1 MGYKVTEDVPRQYC
15 TPDLLGRVRCL
26 GYKTDGYVRSLEK
39 IVKDKGFNLPGKND
53 EDTHYGFRH
62 GNIMRLYLN
71 YCDAVANEIIF
82 LHEQK
87 LIK

>member
-1 MGYKVTEDVPRQYC
+1 MGYKVIEDIPRPYC
-15 TPDLLGRVRCL
+15 TPDLLGKLRCL
-26 GYKTDGYVRSLEK
+26 GYKTDGYIRSLEK
-39 IVKDKGFNLPGKND
+39 IVKDKGFILPGKND

-62 GNIMRLYLN
+62 ENITRLYIN